1 MPQFFLPLDS
11 GPIEEEKP
19 FRLTGPEAFHLSK
32 VLRHKPGDVITVLD
46 GKGGRFEGVIDKIEG
61 ETVTG
66 RIVKKLSSPK
76 KSAELRLFQGLLK
89 ASHWDDVLDK
99 ATQLGVASITPILTP
114 RTVVV
119 LREGKAAAKKDRWQ
133 RVVEAATK
141 QCQRPTVPVVKDPA
155 EFRDAIRASKAEE
168 GAVTLVAWEGL
179 CGESAAD
186 KLKLALA
193 DAKAVNLF
201 IGPEGGF
208 TDEEIEIADSL
219 GCTAFGL
226 GPRVLR
232 AETAAAAACAVVQY
246 ELGAL

>member
-1 MPQFFLPLDS
+1 VPQFFLPLDA
-11 GPIEEEKP
+11 GPLKEESA
-19 FRLTGPEAFHLSK
+19 FRLTGPEAFHLVK

-46 GKGGRFEGVIDKIEG
+46 GKGGRFEGVIDRVDG
-61 ETVTG
+61 EAVVG
-66 RIVKKLSSPK
+66 RVLKKLASAK
-76 KSAELRLFQGLLK
+76 KSAELRLYQGLLK

-114 RTVVV
+114 RTVVI
-119 LREGKAAAKKDRWQ
+119 LREGKAQAKKERWQ

-141 QCQRPTVPVVKDPA
+141 QCQRPTVPIIGEPA
-155 EFRDAIRASKAEE
+155 EFRDAIRAARADE

-179 CGESAAD
+179 CGESAAA
-186 KLKLALA
+186 KLRPALA
-193 DAKAVNLF
+193 EAKAVNVF

-208 TDEEIEIADSL
+208 TDDEIELADSL
-219 GCTAFGL
+219 GASTFGL

-232 AETAAAAACAVVQY
+232 SETAAVAACALVQY